1 MNGSTENR
9 TSGAS
14 EQDDGR
20 EVVLTW
26 TTSQRMLP
34 LVQRIAEDIIRNRQS
49 LTALLPEMQR
59 LDRQRRVLAWP
70 ERARR
75 YQLREEIAALEHDL
89 QDELAELEVLGVALF
104 DADRGCFGFP
114 TLVNNKR
121 AFFSWRLGE
130 VELRTWHFA
139 GESARRPIPPS
150 WTTNV
155 ESRRAGSS

>member
-1 MNGSTENR
+1 VNGSTENR

-14 EQDDGR
+14 EQDGGR

-34 LVQRIAEDIIRNRQS
+34 LVQRIVGDVIKNRQS
-49 LTALLPEMQR
+49 LAALLPEQQR
-59 LDRQRRVLAWP
+59 LDRQRRLLAWP

-75 YQLREEIAALEHDL
+75 YQLHEDIATLEHDL
-89 QDELAELEVLGVALF
+89 QDALAELEVLGVALL
-104 DADRGCFGFP
+104 DADRGYVGFP

-130 VELRTWHFA
+130 DELKSWHFA

-150 WTTNV
+150 WTT
-155 ESRRAGSS
+155 SLDGRRTGSG